1 MVAMTALKNKERNA
15 GELIIVKKD
24 LASEEDRVNSDTDV
38 ECECDGECWNCIYE
52 DECNQE

>member
-1 MVAMTALKNKERNA
+1 MTALKNKERNA